1 VRRQPRELLRR
12 VPGLTLVEM
21 AESDLCCGSAGVYNL
36 THPETAAQLG
46 ARKLDNA
53 AATGA
58 PTIVTANPG
67 CLLQLQAGAARRGL
81 AVQVRHIADVL
92 DEAYGAEIEER
103 AAPAGGRV
111 DAGARGRES
120 AASHGDRTEAGA
132 RGEEA
137 TDARG

>member
-46 ARKLDNA
+46 VRKLDNA

-81 AVQVRHIADVL
+81 AVQVRHVADVL

-111 DAGARGRES
+111 DAGARGGES
-120 AASHGDRTEAGA
+120 ATSHGDRTGAGA

-137 TDARG
+137 ADARR